1 MNRAAVAAVPKQAA
15 LELNAI
21 FENATV
27 GILFTHNRRL
37 MQANRLCAE
46 MFGYTLDEF
55 VGQPALILY
64 ADQEGYSVLGR
75 EAGPV
80 LSRGESFRAETQLK
94 RKDGSR
100 LWCRVSAKAVD
111 PEQPRDGTLWIIE
124 DIAEDRR
131 IIDALEDRTREL
143 SAIFDTASVGIALLR
158 NRVFIRCNRRFEELF
173 DQAAGSLIGQSTRR
187 LFGSDEEFERTGQR
201 AYAEIG
207 AGAVHHR
214 EQFHRRRDGKAS
226 WLRISGSALDPA
238 QPHEGSVWLAEDITA
253 TREAEERAQQAFD
266 EQQMIFDNAAV
277 GILFSRD
284 RVVQSCNRKLA
295 EIFGYRPEDLAGRST
310 RVFYLSEGD
319 YERHGAEIVPIVTAG
334 ETYIGETR
342 VRHRDGHAFWVR
354 ATGRRVASQTGSVD
368 MTWIFEDVTERHQAE
383 EALLRAHEELEQR
396 VVERTAEL
404 ASANTQLQGE
414 VFERMQAEQRIWHV
428 AHHDSLTGL
437 PNRTLL
443 HDRLQQALAQAQRG
457 RHRVAVLFLD
467 LDRFK
472 SVNDTLGHAIGDE
485 LLKHVAERLRSA
497 VRAVDTVSRLGG
509 DEFVIILHEMS
520 SPDDV
525 VQVAEKILGALA
537 PPVTIEGHQL
547 RATPSIGISM
557 FPDDGDEVIALMKS
571 ADTAMYQAKAAGR
584 NNFQFFARKM
594 NEQATH
600 FFTLENR
607 LRKAIES
614 GDLVLHYQPLIDWPR
629 RALCGMEALARWND
643 PEQGL
648 IEPAEFIPIAEET
661 GLIVPIGEWVLDAAL
676 RQNHAWQRQGRPLL
690 PISVNLS
697 ARQFRQKDLV
707 DNLRRILADTGQPAR
722 LLELEITE
730 TTLMQ
735 DIDETRSRLQE
746 ISAMGVQLV
755 IDDFGTGYSSLSYLK
770 RFPVHKLKIDQS
782 FVRDLTFDAD
792 DAAIVTAIIG
802 LAKSLE
808 LETLAEGVET
818 REQLDVLLG
827 LGCERFQGF
836 LFSRPLL
843 PERADEI
850 FRPRLDLAA
859 SRA

>member
-46 MFGYTLDEF
+46 MFGYTLVEF

-143 SAIFDTASVGIALLR
+143 SAIFDTASIGIALLR

-319 YERHGAEIVPIVTAG
+319 YQRHGAEIVPIVTAG

-383 EALLRAHEELEQR
+383 EALLRAREELEQR

-443 HDRLQQALAQAQRG
+443 HDRLQQAVAQAQRG

-485 LLKHVAERLRSA
+485 LLKHVADRLRSA

-509 DEFVIILHEMS
+509 DEFVIVLHEMS

-537 PPVTIEGHQL
+537 PPVIIEGHSL

-557 FPDDGDEVIALMKS
+557 FPDDGDEVITLMKS

-676 RQNHAWQRQGRPLL
+676 RQNHAWQREGRPML

-850 FRPRLDLAA
+850 FRPRLDLAV

>member
-143 SAIFDTASVGIALLR
+143 SAIFDTASIGIALLR

-319 YERHGAEIVPIVTAG
+319 YQRHGAEIVPIVTAG

-383 EALLRAHEELEQR
+383 EALLRAREELEQR

-509 DEFVIILHEMS
+509 DEFVIVLHEMS

-537 PPVTIEGHQL
+537 PPVIIEGHSL

-557 FPDDGDEVIALMKS
+557 FPDDGDEVITLMKS

-676 RQNHAWQRQGRPLL
+676 RQNHAWQREGRPML

-850 FRPRLDLAA
+850 FRPRLDLAV